1 MDNDKNTNAEVPDVE
16 PVLTDEFFEELFCE
30 EFSKENIKKFVEE
43 FNNSEDR
50 IERYIVGYVKGQ
62 KGPPPFAMVIKDK
75 LNEEKIELIKKK
87 ATEAL
92 GVPIDID
99 FKKWLEKEAQ
109 NEQ

>member
-1 MDNDKNTNAEVPDVE
+1 MDNGKNTNANVPDAE
-16 PVLTDEFFEELFCE
+16 PALTAEFFEELFCE
-30 EFSKENIKKFVEE
+30 EFSKENIKKIVEE

-50 IERYIVGYVKGQ
+50 IERYIVGYVKGE
-62 KGPPPFAMVIKDK
+62 KGPPPFAMVIKGK
-75 LNEEKIELIKKK
+75 LNEEKIALIKKK

-99 FKKWLEKEAQ
+99 FKKWMKKEAQ

>member
-1 MDNDKNTNAEVPDVE
+1 MDNVENTNAEVSDAE
-16 PVLTDEFFEELFCE
+16 PVLIDKFFEEPFCE

-62 KGPPPFAMVIKDK
+62 KGPPPVAMVIKGK
-75 LNEEKIELIKKK
+75 LNEEKIALIKKK
-87 ATEAL
+87 ATKAL

-99 FKKWLEKEAQ
+99 LKKWMEKEAQ

>member
-1 MDNDKNTNAEVPDVE
+1 MGNVENTNANVPDAE
-16 PVLTDEFFEELFCE
+16 PILTDKFFEEIFCE

-62 KGPPPFAMVIKDK
+62 KGPPPFTMVIKGK
-75 LNEEKIELIKKK
+75 LNEEKIELIKKN

-99 FKKWLEKEAQ
+99 FKKWLEKEA
-109 NEQ
+109 

>member
-1 MDNDKNTNAEVPDVE
+1 MDNDKNTNAKVPDAE
-16 PVLTDEFFEELFCE
+16 PILIDKFFEEPSCE
-30 EFSKENIKKFVEE
+30 EFSKKNIKKFVEE

-62 KGPPPFAMVIKDK
+62 KGPPPFTMVIKGK

-87 ATEAL
+87 AAEAL

-99 FKKWLEKEAQ
+99 FKKWLEKEA
-109 NEQ
+109 